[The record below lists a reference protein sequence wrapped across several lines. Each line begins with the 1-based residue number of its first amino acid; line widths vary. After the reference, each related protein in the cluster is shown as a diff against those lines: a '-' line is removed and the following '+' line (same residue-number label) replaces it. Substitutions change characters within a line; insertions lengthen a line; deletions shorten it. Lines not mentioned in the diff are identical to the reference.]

1 MAVPIS
7 RAEAWTF
14 DDFEVGTD
22 LGTVELTLDERRL
35 GLWRQ
40 IYGEEHDN
48 GRGDGG
54 VAPGMLVAAMMEGYI
69 KAIQP
74 RPPGNIHAG
83 QTLAFTSHAVKPGA
97 RIALTFS
104 CLAKALVRER
114 RRITFAVRAFDDGAL
129 VMSGEIQSI
138 WAA

>member
-1 MAVPIS
+1 MAVPAA
-7 RAEAWTF
+7 RAEIWKF
-14 DDFEVGTD
+14 DDFEVGAD
-22 LGTVELTLDERRL
+22 LGTVEVTLDAHRL
-35 GLWRQ
+35 ELWRQ
-40 IYGEEHDN
+40 IYGE
-48 GRGDGG
+48 DGAA
-54 VAPGMLVAAMMEGYI
+54 VPPGLLVAAMMEGYI

-97 RIALTFS
+97 RIALTIS

-114 RRITFAVRAFDDGAL
+114 RRITCAVRAFDDGAL

>member
-1 MAVPIS
+1 MTVPVP
-7 RAEAWTF
+7 RATVWTF
-14 DDFEVGTD
+14 DDFAVGAD
-22 LGTVELTLDERRL
+22 LGTVEVTLDNRRL
-35 GLWRQ
+35 DLWRQ
-40 IYGEEHDN
+40 IYGE
-48 GRGDGG
+48 DGAG
-54 VAPGMLVAAMMEGYI
+54 VPPGLLVALMMEGYI

-83 QTLAFTSHAVKPGA
+83 QTLAFTSHQVRPGA

-114 RRITFAVRAFDDGAL
+114 RRITFGVRAVDGGAL
-129 VMSGEIQSI
+129 VMSGEIQSL